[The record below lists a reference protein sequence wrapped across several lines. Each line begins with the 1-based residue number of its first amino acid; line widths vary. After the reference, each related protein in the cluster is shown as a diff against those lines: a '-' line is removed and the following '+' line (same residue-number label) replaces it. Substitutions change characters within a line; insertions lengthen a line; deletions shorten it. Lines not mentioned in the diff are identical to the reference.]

1 MPQFFC
7 ATHST
12 NPHGISR
19 VPNGRP
25 RAFTTSD
32 WGTSTRRRHM
42 EKFTQLGLDRKPE
55 VKPSPNISTLKPHPP
70 LNGKKSSGTKKIA
83 ALVASSVAG
92 SLLAIFLLQTS
103 GCSKEGNKSAA
114 VAPSNQALFNQ
125 PATSVSNPS
134 ATTPA
139 ATQPPTPKK
148 VVRSRPSTVA
158 YSDAAYGVSFRYPRK
173 YALKTPDTSKP
184 DTTSLPQF
192 DMNFVQP
199 GGVEIASVELP
210 KGVYPGTDL
219 ASASFNVSVNKAMTA
234 DQCGQ
239 FTLLQLASSDELSVQ
254 PAKIKFGGQQLE
266 EMEAISGPDG
276 KQADAKYYHLF
287 ENGAC
292 YEFALGL
299 STQSDSDE
307 DGLIPVDREDVFRR
321 LERIL
326 ATVKITTE
334 APALADAPAAAPAPA
349 TTDAPAT
356 AALPAAP
363 TAPATPDVAVKQ

>member
-1 MPQFFC
+1 
-7 ATHST
+7 
-12 NPHGISR
+12 
-19 VPNGRP
+19 
-25 RAFTTSD
+25 
-32 WGTSTRRRHM
+32 M

-55 VKPSPNISTLKPHPP
+55 VKPSPSISAPKPHPS

-83 ALVASSVAG
+83 AFVASSVAG

-103 GCSKEGNKSAA
+103 GCSKESHKSGAL
-114 VAPSNQALFNQ
+114 APSNQALLNQ
-125 PATSVSNPS
+125 PATSVASPS
-134 ATTPA
+134 SSGSTTTSV
-139 ATQPPTPKK
+139 ATQPSAPKK
-148 VVRSRPSTVA
+148 VVKSRPSTLA
-158 YSDAAYGVSFRYPRK
+158 YNDPAYGVSFRYPRK
-173 YALKTPDTSKP
+173 YALNTPDTSKP
-184 DTTSLPQF
+184 DTASLPQF

-199 GGVEIASVELP
+199 GGVEVASVELP
-210 KGVYPGTDL
+210 KGAYPGTDL

-234 DQCGQ
+234 EQCGQ

-299 STQSDSDE
+299 STQSDGNE
-307 DGLIPVDREDVFRR
+307 DGLMPVDREDVFRR

-326 ATVKITTE
+326 ATVKISTE
-334 APALADAPAAAPAPA
+334 APAVAEAPAAAPATT
-349 TTDAPAT
+349 TTDVPT
-356 AALPAAP
+356 AAAVPAAP
-363 TAPATPDVAVKQ
+363 TAPASPDVAVKQ